1 MDAIGFNA
9 RLMVGGRYGM
19 APCKIH
25 SAGTRGA
32 SRQMRAAVGGV
43 HPACEPAFPAPT
55 ISLQACRGC
64 AGRFLGSPARP
75 NRPPAW
81 PMARPMAKV

>member
-19 APCKIH
+19 ASGRPRL
-25 SAGTRGA
+25 AGTRGA
-32 SRQMRAAVGGV
+32 SRQMRAAAGGV
-43 HPACEPAFPAPT
+43 HPAREPAFPAPI

-81 PMARPMAKV
+81 PMAKV